1 MMRISP
7 IEKPSGLFARVAY
20 WMSKR
25 QLGKVM
31 TPMKVVFAR
40 IPGTMFAEYGLV
52 RVLEGNKLA
61 LDAGLRFLVQTHVA
75 TLNGCAFCVDI
86 GRAAA
91 IYRNT
96 PLEKLEAVAEYRTH
110 PLFTPR
116 ERAALAYVEE
126 ATRHKRVGDATFAAL
141 RPHFD
146 EREIVEITWL
156 CAVENYF
163 NLINLPLEIES
174 DGLCAIAERR
184 RSAAA
189 PAGGP
194 LAARSA

>member
-1 MMRISP
+1 MRITP
-7 IEKPSGLFARVAY
+7 IEKPSGLFNRLAY

-52 RVLEGNKLA
+52 RVLDGNKLK
-61 LDAGLRFLVQTHVA
+61 LDPGLRFLVQTHVA
-75 TLNGCAFCVDI
+75 SLNGCAFCVDI

-91 IYRNT
+91 IYKHVS
-96 PLEKLEAVAEYRTH
+96 LEKIDAIGDYRTSA
-110 PLFTPR
+110 LFTAR

-141 RPHFD
+141 GPHFD

-174 DGLCAIAERR
+174 DGLCAIAEHRTGTPAATRR
-184 RSAAA
+184 PLTAKSA
-189 PAGGP
+189 
-194 LAARSA
+194 

>member
-1 MMRISP
+1 MRVSP
-7 IEKPSGLFARVAY
+7 IEKPAGLVTRLAC

-40 IPGTMFAEYGLV
+40 IPGTIFSEYSLV
-52 RVLEGNKLA
+52 RVLEGNKLKV
-61 LDAGLRFLVQTHVA
+61 DPGLRLLVQTHVA

-91 IYRNT
+91 MYKHT
-96 PLEKLEAVAEYRTH
+96 PLEKVEALADYRTN
-110 PLFTPR
+110 PLFTER

-126 ATRHKRVGDATFAAL
+126 ATRHKRVSDPTFASL
-141 RPHFD
+141 RRHFD

-184 RSAAA
+184 RGTS
-189 PAGGP
+189 PATARE
-194 LAARSA
+194 LAGRSA